1 MAEESTGEARGVDG
15 GEQLRGA
22 AATAGE
28 RAVYPR
34 EPPGRQP
41 LALGQLGEERSR
53 RVVLQRQERE
63 LVTPVDTSDAARGE
77 AAEPAL
83 AVVEQNGARLL
94 YLRAPSS
101 KPSSAALTSGPIVS
115 RT

>member
-1 MAEESTGEARGVDG
+1 MAEEATDEARGVDG
-15 GEQLRGA
+15 GEQLREA
-22 AATAGE
+22 AAMARE
-28 RAVYPR
+28 RAVHSR

-41 LALGQLGEERSR
+41 LALAQVGEERSR
-53 RVVLQRQERE
+53 QLVLQRQERE
-63 LVTPVDTSDAARGE
+63 LVTPVETSDAARGE
-77 AAEPAL
+77 AAEPAV